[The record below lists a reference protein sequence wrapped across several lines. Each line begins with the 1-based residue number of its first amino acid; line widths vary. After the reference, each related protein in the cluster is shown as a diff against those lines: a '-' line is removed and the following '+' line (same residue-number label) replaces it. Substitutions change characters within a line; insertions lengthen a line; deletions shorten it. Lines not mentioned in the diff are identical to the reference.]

1 MTTAIYPGSFDPITN
16 GHVDIAYR
24 AAKLFDKLIIAV
36 AEKKS
41 AKQLFTLGERVVLIE
56 DVFSNNNNI
65 EVVPFKNL
73 VTDLAHEKSA
83 NIIVRG
89 VRTVLDFDYEFKMAV
104 MNKKLHEDIETVFF
118 NSTENFSYISSSL
131 IREIVELGGD
141 VSSFVPKPIEL
152 ILKEKFTQ

>member
-1 MTTAIYPGSFDPITN
+1 MKTAIYPGSFDPITN
-16 GHVDIAYR
+16 GHIDIAYR

-73 VTDLAHEKSA
+73 VTDLAREKSA

-131 IREIVELGGD
+131 VREIAVLGGD
-141 VSSFVPKPIEL
+141 VSAFVPESVEL
-152 ILKEKFTQ
+152 VLKE

>member
-1 MTTAIYPGSFDPITN
+1 MKTAIYPGSFDPITN
-16 GHVDIAYR
+16 GHIDIAYR

-41 AKQLFTLGERVVLIE
+41 AKELFTLEERLLFIE
-56 DVFSNNNNI
+56 DIFSNNNDI

-73 VTDLAHEKSA
+73 VTDLAREKSA

-131 IREIVELGGD
+131 VREIAVLGGD
-141 VSSFVPKPIEL
+141 VSAFVPESVEL
-152 ILKEKFTQ
+152 LLKEKFLK

>member
-73 VTDLAHEKSA
+73 VTDLAREKSA

-89 VRTVLDFDYEFKMAV
+89 MRTVSDFDYEFKMAV

-152 ILKEKFTQ
+152 ILKEKLTQ

>member
-73 VTDLAHEKSA
+73 VTDLAREKSA

-89 VRTVLDFDYEFKMAV
+89 VRTVSDFDYEFKMAV

-131 IREIVELGGD
+131 VREIAVLGGD
-141 VSSFVPKPIEL
+141 VSAFVPESVEL
-152 ILKEKFTQ
+152 LLKEKFLK

>member
-1 MTTAIYPGSFDPITN
+1 MKTAIYPGSFDPITN
-16 GHVDIAYR
+16 GHIDIAYR

-73 VTDLAHEKSA
+73 VTDLAREKSA

-89 VRTVLDFDYEFKMAV
+89 MRTVSDFDYEFKMAV

-131 IREIVELGGD
+131 VREIAVLGGD
-141 VSSFVPKPIEL
+141 VSAFVPESVEL
-152 ILKEKFTQ
+152 LLKEKFLK

>member
-1 MTTAIYPGSFDPITN
+1 MKTAIYPGSFDPITN
-16 GHVDIAYR
+16 GHIDIAYR

-41 AKQLFTLGERVVLIE
+41 AKQLFTLRERVVLIE

-73 VTDLAHEKSA
+73 VTDLAREKSA

-89 VRTVLDFDYEFKMAV
+89 MRTVSDFDYEFKMAV

>member
-1 MTTAIYPGSFDPITN
+1 MKTAIYPGSFDPITN
-16 GHVDIAYR
+16 GHIDIAYR

-41 AKQLFTLGERVVLIE
+41 AKQLIALEERLLFIE
-56 DVFSNNNNI
+56 DIFSNNKDI
-65 EVVPFKNL
+65 EVVSFKNL

-131 IREIVELGGD
+131 VREIAELGGD
-141 VSSFVPKPIEL
+141 VSSFVPKSIEL
-152 ILKEKFTQ
+152 VLKEKFSQ

>member
-1 MTTAIYPGSFDPITN
+1 MKTAIYPGSFDPITN
-16 GHVDIAYR
+16 GHIDIAYR

-41 AKQLFTLGERVVLIE
+41 AKQLFTLEERLLFIE
-56 DVFSNNNNI
+56 DIFSNNNDI

-73 VTDLAHEKSA
+73 VTDLAREKSA

-131 IREIVELGGD
+131 VREIAELGGD
-141 VSSFVPKPIEL
+141 VSSFVPKSIEL
-152 ILKEKFTQ
+152 VLKEKF

>member
-1 MTTAIYPGSFDPITN
+1 MKTAIYPGSFDPITN
-16 GHVDIAYR
+16 GHIDIAYR

-73 VTDLAHEKSA
+73 VTDLAREKSA

-89 VRTVLDFDYEFKMAV
+89 MRTVSDFDYEFKMAV

>member
-1 MTTAIYPGSFDPITN
+1 MKTAIYPGSFDPITN
-16 GHVDIAYR
+16 GHIDIAYR

-73 VTDLAHEKSA
+73 VTDLAREKSA

-89 VRTVLDFDYEFKMAV
+89 VRTVSDFDYEFKMAV

-131 IREIVELGGD
+131 VREIAELGGD
-141 VSSFVPKPIEL
+141 VSSFVPKSIEL
-152 ILKEKFTQ
+152 VLKEKFSQ

>member
-73 VTDLAHEKSA
+73 VTDLAREKSA

-89 VRTVLDFDYEFKMAV
+89 VRTVSDFDYEFKMAV

-131 IREIVELGGD
+131 VREIVELGGD
-141 VSSFVPKPIEL
+141 ASSFVPKPIEL

>member
-16 GHVDIAYR
+16 GHIDIAYR

-41 AKQLFTLGERVVLIE
+41 ANQLFALEERLLFIE
-56 DVFSNNNNI
+56 DIFSNNKDI
-65 EVVPFKNL
+65 EVVSFKNL

-89 VRTVLDFDYEFKMAV
+89 MRTVSDFDYEFKMAV

>member
-1 MTTAIYPGSFDPITN
+1 MKTAIYPGSFDPITN
-16 GHVDIAYR
+16 GHIDIAYR

-41 AKQLFTLGERVVLIE
+41 AKQLFTLEERLLFIE
-56 DVFSNNNNI
+56 DIFSNNNDI

-73 VTDLAHEKSA
+73 VTDLAREKSA

-131 IREIVELGGD
+131 VREIAVLGGD
-141 VSSFVPKPIEL
+141 VSAFVPESVEL
-152 ILKEKFTQ
+152 LLKEKFLK

>member
-73 VTDLAHEKSA
+73 VTDLAREKSA

-89 VRTVLDFDYEFKMAV
+89 MRTVSDFDYEFKMAV

-131 IREIVELGGD
+131 VREIAVLGGD
-141 VSSFVPKPIEL
+141 VSAFVPESVEL
-152 ILKEKFTQ
+152 LLKEKFLK

>member
-1 MTTAIYPGSFDPITN
+1 MKTAIYPGSFDPITN
-16 GHVDIAYR
+16 GHIDIAYR

-41 AKQLFTLGERVVLIE
+41 AKQLFTLEEWLLFIE
-56 DVFSNNNNI
+56 DIFSNNNDI

-73 VTDLAHEKSA
+73 VTDLAREKSA

-131 IREIVELGGD
+131 VREIAVLGGD
-141 VSSFVPKPIEL
+141 VSAFVPESVEL
-152 ILKEKFTQ
+152 VLKEKFLE

>member
-73 VTDLAHEKSA
+73 VTDLAREKSA

-89 VRTVLDFDYEFKMAV
+89 MRTVSDFDYEFKMAA